1 MPAPKHILLVDDEAV
16 IRDLLAEV
24 LILAGYRISQAPSVV
39 AARQILTAER
49 PDLVVTDLQL
59 EQSDGFALIAEL
71 RATHPDVPIL
81 LLTGVLFDEET
92 VEARFQGKVSAYLP
106 KTSPLKTIV
115 AEVGRLLNERNP

>member
-24 LILAGYRISQAPSVV
+24 LTLAGYRVRQAPSVV
-39 AARQILTAER
+39 AARQALAAER

-71 RATHPDVPIL
+71 RAVHPDVPIL

-106 KTSPLKTIV
+106 KISPLKTIV
-115 AEVGRLLNERNP
+115 AEVGHLLNERNP